1 MIHVKG
7 SKKGDGF
14 TVTVEGSSKQII
26 DETSGIIEEIIE
38 SVYNDFLTLADDKI
52 ARRIA
57 KMEFAMIIGMST
69 DRIKESL
76 GFDILGDDEEEVE
89 QKVAEKKPNP
99 FTMGMSGDA
108 LTQFLM
114 GMRGEEF

>member
-1 MIHVKG
+1 MINVKG
-7 SKKGDGF
+7 SEKGDGF
-14 TVTVEGSSKQII
+14 TVTIDGSFKQII
-26 DETSGIIEEIIE
+26 DETSGIIEEIINN
-38 SVYNDFLTLADDKI
+38 VYNDFLTPADDKI

-57 KMEFAMIIGMST
+57 KMEFAMIIGMSV
-69 DRIKESL
+69 DRIKERI
-76 GFDILGDDEEEVE
+76 GFDILSDEEEVE
-89 QKVAEKKPNP
+89 QNVAEKKPNP

>member
-1 MIHVKG
+1 MIHVKEDENGYKVSLSG
-7 SKKGDGF
+7 SA
-14 TVTVEGSSKQII
+14 KQLI
-26 DETSGIIEEIIE
+26 DETSGVIEELIKH
-38 SVYNDFLTLADDKI
+38 VYNEFSSTGDNKSARELAKI
-52 ARRIA
+52 
-57 KMEFAMIIGMST
+57 EFATIVGMSV

-89 QKVAEKKPNP
+89 QKSAEKKPNP

>member
-7 SKKGDGF
+7 SEKGDGF

-26 DETSGIIEEIIE
+26 DETSGIIEEIIQ

-57 KMEFAMIIGMST
+57 KMEFAMIVGMST

-76 GFDILGDDEEEVE
+76 GFDILSDEEEVE

-114 GMRGEEF
+114 GMKGEEF

>member
-1 MIHVKG
+1 MIHVKEDENGYKVSLSG
-7 SKKGDGF
+7 SA
-14 TVTVEGSSKQII
+14 KQLI
-26 DETSGIIEEIIE
+26 DETSGVIEELIKH
-38 SVYNDFLTLADDKI
+38 VYNEFSSTGDNKSARELAKI
-52 ARRIA
+52 
-57 KMEFAMIIGMST
+57 EFATIVGMSV

-76 GFDILGDDEEEVE
+76 GFDILGDDEEEVVKE
-89 QKVAEKKPNP
+89 KPNP

>member
-7 SKKGDGF
+7 SDNGKGF
-14 TVTVEGSSKQII
+14 VVTIEGTAKQII
-26 DETSGIIEEIIE
+26 DETSGIIEELVKNI
-38 SVYNDFLTLADDKI
+38 YNDFLGFKDDKI
-52 ARRIA
+52 ARKIA
-57 KMEFAMIIGMST
+57 KMEFAMILGMSA

-76 GFDILGDDEEEVE
+76 GIDVLGDDEEDE
-89 QKVAEKKPNP
+89 QMVVDEKPNP

>member
-1 MIHVKG
+1 MIHVKEDVNGYKVSVSG
-7 SKKGDGF
+7 SA
-14 TVTVEGSSKQII
+14 KQLI
-26 DETSGIIEEIIE
+26 DETSGVIEELIKH
-38 SVYNDFLTLADDKI
+38 VYNEFSSVGDNKSARELAKI
-52 ARRIA
+52 
-57 KMEFAMIIGMST
+57 EFATIVGMSV

-76 GFDILGDDEEEVE
+76 GFDILGDDEEEMVKE
-89 QKVAEKKPNP
+89 KPNP

>member
-7 SKKGDGF
+7 SEKGDGF

-26 DETSGIIEEIIE
+26 DETSGIIEEIIQ

-57 KMEFAMIIGMST
+57 KLEFAIIVGMSV

-76 GFDILGDDEEEVE
+76 GFDILGDDEEEVVKE
-89 QKVAEKKPNP
+89 KPNP

>member
-1 MIHVKG
+1 MINVKG
-7 SKKGDGF
+7 SEKGDGF
-14 TVTVEGSSKQII
+14 TVTIEGSFKQII
-26 DETSGIIEEIIE
+26 DETSGIIEEIINNA
-38 SVYNDFLTLADDKI
+38 YNDFLTPADDKI

-57 KMEFAMIIGMST
+57 KMEFAMIVGMSV
-69 DRIKESL
+69 DRIKERI
-76 GFDILGDDEEEVE
+76 GFDILGDDEEEVVKE
-89 QKVAEKKPNP
+89 KPNP